1 VEMESGGAIA
11 WVAAAVVAWRA
22 RLLIGR
28 RRRRERPG
36 AGAIRLSQP
45 LVQSCGLRPG
55 EANIQLSFVFI

>member
-36 AGAIRLSQP
+36 AGAIRLSP
-45 LVQSCGLRPG
+45 TPSAELRI
-55 EANIQLSFVFI
+55 AAR